1 MNSCMA
7 LSEDESSTTNRDY
20 GYSDFAKAFL
30 AVHIPTMYLDYRIEA
45 YDLFYC
51 IDHEYAY
58 VHSGSDEVEHETQI
72 RTCRRRAT
80 KCREGNSG
88 TVSVRHKL
96 QTIMN
101 VVRSSQNKNQKG
113 EAHKIGA
120 YSRIIHNFFI
130 WLSIQ
135 HPDAWQVVKL
145 VEPGSTNVRCYHVLM
160 SRVRY
165 GGLDHQF
172 CTKLE
177 ILRLIADR

>member
-72 RTCRRRAT
+72 RTKKTCYEVQGR
-80 KCREGNSG
+80 
-88 TVSVRHKL
+88 KL
-96 QTIMN
+96 WD
-101 VVRSSQNKNQKG
+101 S
-113 EAHKIGA
+113 
-120 YSRIIHNFFI
+120 
-130 WLSIQ
+130 
-135 HPDAWQVVKL
+135 
-145 VEPGSTNVRCYHVLM
+145 
-160 SRVRY
+160 
-165 GGLDHQF
+165 
-172 CTKLE
+172 
-177 ILRLIADR
+177 LRQA